1 MKVIE
6 LLKYIFLSFIQ
17 GIGEILPISSSG
29 HLLLFRKLFNIEL
42 EGIEL
47 EIILHLASI
56 LALFIFYRKLILDL
70 IKGVYFY
77 LIKKDSFYKKE
88 FLFVRGMIIS
98 LIPTCLVGYFVND
111 YLDIFLKYS
120 FLVGLFL
127 ILNGFNLYLIKDKN
141 ESKLIEEISL
151 FSFFKIGL
159 GQCLG
164 LIPGFSRSGSA
175 LSMCYREKMNKEDS
189 ETFTFL
195 MLFPLVIGSL
205 FLNIKDFNFH
215 SSSTVLFLISFIVSF
230 MVTLFSLKLLSTVV
244 RKGKIYYFSYYCI
257 IIGMV
262 VMIVG

>member
-1 MKVIE
+1 M
-6 LLKYIFLSFIQ
+6 
-17 GIGEILPISSSG
+17 
-29 HLLLFRKLFNIEL
+29 
-42 EGIEL
+42 
-47 EIILHLASI
+47 
-56 LALFIFYRKLILDL
+56 
-70 IKGVYFY
+70 
-77 LIKKDSFYKKE
+77 
-88 FLFVRGMIIS
+88 
-98 LIPTCLVGYFVND
+98 
-111 YLDIFLKYS
+111 
-120 FLVGLFL
+120 
-127 ILNGFNLYLIKDKN
+127 
-141 ESKLIEEISL
+141 
-151 FSFFKIGL
+151 FSFFKIGI

-215 SSSTVLFLISFIVSF
+215 SSSTVLFLISFIVTF